1 MRFVRGGVLAALVPV
16 ALLALAAAR
25 AAEPVPDAYRTGG
38 FALGCQAWCFNK
50 YTAFEAI
57 EKTAQ
62 TGGKVIEFYPG
73 QRLSAEREAGV
84 GPGMSD
90 DDIAALKGQLA
101 KYNIRPVAF
110 GVTGFSKD
118 EAEDRK
124 TFEFARK
131 MGIGT
136 ITAEPDPAAM
146 DVVERLVKEY
156 DIRVAI
162 HNHPKRADDPSYR
175 FWDPQYVLSLV
186 KNRDARIG
194 SCADTGHWVR
204 SGIKP
209 VDALRALKG
218 RVLEVHLKDLN
229 TFAPDGHDVPFG
241 TGVSNIR
248 GILDELRRQKFDGN
262 LSIEYE
268 YNWEGSVPDIAQC
281 IGYVRGLTAA
291 EGK

>member
-1 MRFVRGGVLAALVPV
+1 MRLMRVAALTVLLLV
-16 ALLALAAAR
+16 ALTAHATA
-25 AAEPVPDAYRTGG
+25 PVPDAYRTGG

-62 TGGKVIEFYPG
+62 TGGRVIEFFPG
-73 QRLSAEREAGV
+73 QRLSADCPTGV
-84 GPGMSD
+84 GPDLSD
-90 DDIAALKGQLA
+90 DDIAALKAQLA
-101 KYNIRPVAF
+101 KFDIRPVAF
-110 GVTGFSKD
+110 GVTGFGMN

-131 MGIGT
+131 LGIGT

-146 DVVERLVKEY
+146 DLVEKLVKEY

-162 HNHPKRADDPSYR
+162 HNHPKRPDDPKYR
-175 FWDPQYVLSLV
+175 FWDPQYTLSLV
-186 KNRDARIG
+186 KGRDSRIG

-209 VDALRALKG
+209 VDALRILKG
-218 RVLEVHLKDLN
+218 RILEVHLKDLN
-229 TFAPDGHDVPFG
+229 VFAPDGHDVPFG
-241 TGVSNIR
+241 TGVSDIR

-281 IGYVRGLTAA
+281 VGYVRGLTAA
-291 EGK
+291 RQ

>member
-1 MRFVRGGVLAALVPV
+1 MRLLRVAALAALLV
-16 ALLALAAAR
+16 ALFALMVR

-62 TGGKVIEFYPG
+62 TGGKVIEFFPG
-73 QRLSAEREAGV
+73 QRLSADRPAGV
-84 GPGMSD
+84 GPDLSD
-90 DDIAALKGQLA
+90 DDIAALKAQLA
-101 KYNIRPVAF
+101 KFDIRPVAF
-110 GVTGFSKD
+110 GVTGFGTN

-131 MGIGT
+131 LGIGT
-136 ITAEPDPAAM
+136 ITAEPEPAAM
-146 DVVERLVKEY
+146 DLVEKLVKEY

-162 HNHPKRADDPSYR
+162 HNHPKRPNDPNYR

-186 KNRDARIG
+186 KARDGRIG

-204 SGIKP
+204 SGIKT
-209 VDALRALKG
+209 VDALKVLKG
-218 RVLEVHLKDLN
+218 RILEVHLKDLN
-229 TFAPDGHDVPFG
+229 VFSPDGHDVPFG
-241 TGVSNIR
+241 TGISDIR

-281 IGYVRGLTAA
+281 VGYVRGLTAA
-291 EGK
+291 DRK

>member
-1 MRFVRGGVLAALVPV
+1 MRFLRGGLLAALIPV
-16 ALLALAAAR
+16 VLFALAAH
-25 AAEPVPDAYRTGG
+25 AAAPVPEANRIGG

-62 TGGKVIEFYPG
+62 TGGKVIEFFPG
-73 QRLSAEREAGV
+73 QRLSADREMGV

-90 DDIAALKGQLA
+90 EDIAALKAQLD
-101 KYNIRPVAF
+101 KYGIRPVAF
-110 GVTGFSKD
+110 GVTGFGKD

-146 DVVERLVKEY
+146 DVVEKLVKEY

-162 HNHPKRADDPSYR
+162 HNHPKRANDPNYR
-175 FWDPQYVLSLV
+175 FWDPQFVLSLV

-209 VDALRALKG
+209 VDALKVLKG

-229 TFAPDGHDVPFG
+229 VFAPDGHDVPFG
-241 TGVSNIR
+241 TGVSDIR
-248 GILDELRRQKFDGN
+248 GILDELHRQKFDGN
-262 LSIEYE
+262 ISIEYE

-281 IGYVRGLTAA
+281 VGYVRGITAA
-291 EGK
+291 ER